1 MANPLRNKLNQHANR
16 SGRAYIEARVTDLN
30 AIYSNARESL
40 EKNLISFVTSGKKSF
55 TGRHLVALTEEI
67 QQVFPKLEEAYREK
81 AGQSIHYLV
90 QSYYRS
96 ALNDL
101 SMDDVP
107 LGGFNK
113 AQMQLAMDDMYTH
126 IAGATRNMDEMAV
139 KALRRISAQVIRE
152 SALTGET
159 QAQVSKRLFLA
170 NGGTNFI
177 FTDAKGAT
185 WNGEAYF
192 DMLSRTTLNNS
203 SRESYLQACADQG
216 SDIVSVSFSGKP
228 CPACAKWE
236 GRLLSI
242 SGKTKGLP
250 SLADAIVGGLFHPNC
265 THHLVAVPPEI
276 AEEYYTPE
284 GRPKTGLNSPGNEE
298 RDDKDAWREYRKRQ
312 NQSTPKRTEKQPRN
326 RSVFTPAQTREEAL
340 EYTKSHIADNVLLP
354 KNTPLDVLNAV
365 NEHIGRNIK
374 ELGFKPFLAIK
385 EVAAENAIASMTA
398 NNVAIGINR
407 RIWREIS
414 QHPQRMFDQ
423 NVTMQK
429 EHNGIRYLA
438 VDKPENF
445 LRHVVDHEFG
455 HAVYNRSNL
464 ANKDALVQRIFES
477 STKNGTINL
486 ISGYAKERGSEFFA
500 ESFAMYRRGDKLPK
514 EITGMIKEVMK

>member
-1 MANPLRNKLNQHANR
+1 MANPLRNRLNQHANK

-40 EKNLISFVTSGKKSF
+40 ERSLISFVTSGKKSF

-90 QSYYRS
+90 QSYYHS

-250 SLADAIVGGLFHPNC
+250 SLADAIAGGLFHPNC

-298 RDDKDAWREYRKRQ
+298 RDDKDAWREYRKQQRGKTKKAT
-312 NQSTPKRTEKQPRN
+312 SEKSP
-326 RSVFTPAQTREEAL
+326 
-340 EYTKSHIADNVLLP
+340 
-354 KNTPLDVLNAV
+354 
-365 NEHIGRNIK
+365 
-374 ELGFKPFLAIK
+374 
-385 EVAAENAIASMTA
+385 
-398 NNVAIGINR
+398 
-407 RIWREIS
+407 
-414 QHPQRMFDQ
+414 
-423 NVTMQK
+423 VTGSKQK
-429 EHNGIRYLA
+429 
-438 VDKPENF
+438 
-445 LRHVVDHEFG
+445 
-455 HAVYNRSNL
+455 
-464 ANKDALVQRIFES
+464 
-477 STKNGTINL
+477 T
-486 ISGYAKERGSEFFA
+486 
-500 ESFAMYRRGDKLPK
+500 
-514 EITGMIKEVMK
+514 